1 MTTTQNCADCG
12 TRAEPGQSFCDAC
25 GAVLSWTDRPGGR
38 SPSGADG
45 RSAGST
51 GGSAR
56 GTGDF
61 DRATGEPAGAMGA
74 SGGTT
79 DGFSGAGDSSAQG
92 ADGYGRTPGESGT
105 AMGSSNGNRDDYGAA
120 DDGTARGAGGY
131 RDTAHASGGTTGNSA
146 RNTDDFGG
154 ATGESRAAMSGS
166 GGNTGGSPQGAGGYG
181 GASDG
186 GPGDPSF
193 ATSPA
198 GSAASAGSSA
208 PVPAAQAS
216 GPGAG
221 PGWDAFAR
229 ADGGAGLARTPR
241 DLLSAGTTTT
251 EPGAS
256 ADQAAASHQ
265 DSQPSASRTPG
276 GTGAADRSGS
286 APSPTAAS
294 HPVTPPV
301 DDTAPTEPVPAST
314 ASADADADADAEGMT
329 DRARRL
335 LVPVADPEPRPTT
348 TPSVAPVLPGRPAAQ
363 RPQAVRAPG
372 EELGADGGT
381 PCPWCATRNRPDR
394 HFCTRCAMPMA
405 GEAQAPARLPWWRRL
420 VGLGNRE
427 TPWAGDRPRL
437 RRTFDRIL
445 TWLGAAIVLTVL
457 IMLAFN
463 IPKAVQATRDHF
475 SKRASV
481 APDSYSASRSYQGH
495 PPRLLFDKYRN
506 TWWGPGVADSGKGQW
521 VEARFDEPTRL
532 LDLIITPGV
541 STQAAQLSQSALPHR
556 VKATITLANGKT
568 TTRELVLDQSAGGQ
582 RVSFRVG
589 EVTAVRFTIE
599 SSYQTSG
606 SKQVAIAEIEF
617 FGPSHAS

>member
-1 MTTTQNCADCG
+1 
-12 TRAEPGQSFCDAC
+12 
-25 GAVLSWTDRPGGR
+25 
-38 SPSGADG
+38 
-45 RSAGST
+45 
-51 GGSAR
+51 
-56 GTGDF
+56 
-61 DRATGEPAGAMGA
+61 
-74 SGGTT
+74 
-79 DGFSGAGDSSAQG
+79 
-92 ADGYGRTPGESGT
+92 
-105 AMGSSNGNRDDYGAA
+105 
-120 DDGTARGAGGY
+120 
-131 RDTAHASGGTTGNSA
+131 
-146 RNTDDFGG
+146 
-154 ATGESRAAMSGS
+154 MSGS